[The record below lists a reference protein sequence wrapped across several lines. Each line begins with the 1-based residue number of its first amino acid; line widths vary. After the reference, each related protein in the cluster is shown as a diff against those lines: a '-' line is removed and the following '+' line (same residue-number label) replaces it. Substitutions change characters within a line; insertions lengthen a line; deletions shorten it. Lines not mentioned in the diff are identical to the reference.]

1 MCAIYQ
7 NAACLGVADAAATAH
22 SRCLASLGRVDVAS
36 ICDSQLQRLVDD
48 AEAVATWANARAYPP
63 GAGAET
69 YHALLDSWLSSPIMA
84 PLVTGLVGKFAISLL
99 GECGTGGTGGC
110 GCERSSTVA
119 GSAVTVYAFRRN
131 PAAIMETPTFP
142 TAQASAPSVTLPA
155 DDLLDLAGAQR
166 LNAANCLSYYY
177 IENTAADLEMPAT
190 TDHVLSGSL
199 AITVGIDGLAAPA
212 VGGPT
217 AASFPNGARL
227 TYHVVTDSRNAPQCA
242 YFSNAGWSTS
252 GCSSSLDRDDGENLV
267 TCQCA
272 HMGAAFEASYGVL
285 LNEPKPIS
293 QDVLVGNVVVMVGAA
308 ALFFVSVARTESRVK
323 DHIVVV
329 SGFCVAVFM
338 ANLLWIVNLVLVSED
353 ATDDSTLT
361 AIGMLL
367 HFFVLGL
374 IGRIVATMGFLFRAI
389 PAGSDTEARAQF
401 MAAGLPGGWIF
412 AVIVVILYIL
422 VALETD
428 GPTLY
433 DDMLSNGRIAFLHTD
448 LGLYACF
455 VIEAAVGFLL
465 TVYMV
470 IMMQWEPA
478 EAAADTDTAPIK
490 YAQAKKTLIFAAMWA
505 WVPLVVSVATALS
518 DSDAGQFLLLVVLVI
533 HGLLFFWMAL
543 SEMTGSDETYSTQAV
558 DTTTNPVFG
567 GRDIGTPG
575 AMTPSLEQSFVSN
588 VSAMD
593 QSFASNGMGSPLP
606 VNMPGAVYSDP
617 GGGSGGGYVDL
628 AGNPDP
634 AEFDDLIFKLRNG
647 GTAGNGG
654 GNTSSM

>member
-1 MCAIYQ
+1 M
-7 NAACLGVADAAATAH
+7 
-22 SRCLASLGRVDVAS
+22 
-36 ICDSQLQRLVDD
+36 
-48 AEAVATWANARAYPP
+48 
-63 GAGAET
+63 
-69 YHALLDSWLSSPIMA
+69 
-84 PLVTGLVGKFAISLL
+84 
-99 GECGTGGTGGC
+99 
-110 GCERSSTVA
+110 
-119 GSAVTVYAFRRN
+119 
-131 PAAIMETPTFP
+131 
-142 TAQASAPSVTLPA
+142 
-155 DDLLDLAGAQR
+155 
-166 LNAANCLSYYY
+166 
-177 IENTAADLEMPAT
+177 
-190 TDHVLSGSL
+190 
-199 AITVGIDGLAAPA
+199 
-212 VGGPT
+212 
-217 AASFPNGARL
+217 
-227 TYHVVTDSRNAPQCA
+227 
-242 YFSNAGWSTS
+242 
-252 GCSSSLDRDDGENLV
+252 
-267 TCQCA
+267 
-272 HMGAAFEASYGVL
+272 
-285 LNEPKPIS
+285 
-293 QDVLVGNVVVMVGAA
+293 
-308 ALFFVSVARTESRVK
+308 
-323 DHIVVV
+323 
-329 SGFCVAVFM
+329 
-338 ANLLWIVNLVLVSED
+338 NLVLVSED
-353 ATDDSTLT
+353 ATDDSALT

-374 IGRIVATMGFLFRAI
+374 IGSIVATMGFLFRAI

-533 HGLLFFWMAL
+533 HGLIFFWMAF

-617 GGGSGGGYVDL
+617 GGGGSGGGYIDL

-647 GTAGNGG
+647 STAGNGG